1 MYINFEYLEKKSVT
15 IYEFLA
21 LQIISQKSY
30 DLLVDMRE
38 ILNSLYKKELVNSTK
53 SINKEKPYLSVRLTT
68 KGKRVLKEVTI
79 ANITDEVTSLSYELI
94 SLYES
99 KGFNVGNKREVVKLL
114 SWFMVNTEF
123 SSGEILSATEQ
134 YLQGQTEV
142 KFTRSLENF
151 IHKSPSAFSSKWDLG
166 NSMLYETLLK

>member
-15 IYEFLA
+15 FYEFLA
-21 LQIISQKSY
+21 LLIIRQKNYSS
-30 DLLVDMRE
+30 LVGMGE
-38 ILNSLYKKELVNSTK
+38 TLNSLYKKELVNSTK
-53 SINKEKPYLSVRLTT
+53 SVNKEKPYLSARLTA
-68 KGKRVLKEVTI
+68 KGKKILKEVTI
-79 ANITDEVTSLSYELI
+79 PNITDEVTSLSYELI

-114 SWFMVNTEF
+114 SWFMANTDF